1 MLGVVVTYF
10 INVLRIVTIFVI
22 GINGGDWMAFH
33 NIYGQ
38 LYSITW
44 IVSYPLLIIGSQML
58 WAKMRNRRMAR
69 GSLTLHFELPF
80 NKTLSKNL
88 E

>member
-22 GINGGDWMAFH
+22 GINGGDRMAFH
-33 NIYGQ
+33 DIYGQ

-44 IVSYPLLIIGSQML
+44 IVSYPLLIMGSQML
-58 WAKMRNRRMAR
+58 WAKIKNRKMAW
-69 GSLTLHFELPF
+69 
-80 NKTLSKNL
+80 
-88 E
+88 

>member
-58 WAKMRNRRMAR
+58 WAKIKNRRMAW
-69 GSLTLHFELPF
+69 
-80 NKTLSKNL
+80 
-88 E
+88 